1 MKKSKY
7 FQDYMPGNVCYGC
20 GRENHDGL
28 KIRSYWEG
36 EEAVCIWHS
45 QDKYNGWQ
53 GILNGGVLA
62 TLIDCHSMCTAMA
75 AAYRAEERE
84 INSEPIYHYATASLN
99 IKYLKPTSNDHPIEI
114 RATIKEMKGKKAI
127 VQCKVYSNGVNSAV
141 AEAIGVRVY
150 DSSKA
155 DNKFIKHS

>member
-1 MKKSKY
+1 
-7 FQDYMPGNVCYGC
+7 MPGNVCYGC

>member
-1 MKKSKY
+1 MEKSKY

-114 RATIKEMKGKKAI
+114 RATIKEMKGKKA
-127 VQCKVYSNGVNSAV
+127 KLSNA
-141 AEAIGVRVY
+141 
-150 DSSKA
+150 
-155 DNKFIKHS
+155 KFIRMG